1 MIDTLAS
8 LDEQILL
15 LINGHHTAFLDEL
28 MTLVTGKFIWI
39 PLYLFLIDMLY
50 KKLGAKY
57 TLLTLI
63 AVGLAIF
70 MADQICASFI
80 RPYVGR
86 MRPTNPD
93 NPIYPLITIVEGY
106 ARGGYGWPSCHA
118 ANTFALA
125 TLLSIVFRSK
135 AFTGCIFFW
144 AVLVSYSRIY
154 LGVHY
159 PGDIICGALIGS
171 FLGYLSIVITTRLY
185 IELPKLYIR
194 RRQRPEVMS

>member
-50 KKLGAKY
+50 KKFGAKY

>member
-1 MIDTLAS
+1 MIDTLAP

-70 MADQICASFI
+70 MADQICASLI

>member
-70 MADQICASFI
+70 MADQICASLI

-171 FLGYLSIVITTRLY
+171 FLGYLSIAITTRLY

>member
-15 LINGHHTAFLDEL
+15 IINGHHTAFLDEL
-28 MTLVTGKFIWI
+28 MTLVTGKWIWI
-39 PLYLFLIDMLY
+39 PLYLLLIDILF
-50 KKLGAKY
+50 KKLGPKY
-57 TLLTLI
+57 AVLSLI
-63 AVGLAIF
+63 SIALAIF
-70 MADQICASFI
+70 MADQICASLI

-93 NPIYPLITIVEGY
+93 NPIYHLITIVDGY

-125 TLLSIVFRSK
+125 TLLSMVFRSK
-135 AFTGCIFFW
+135 YFTVFIFSW
-144 AVLVSYSRIY
+144 ATLVSFSRIY

-159 PGDIICGALIGS
+159 PGDIVCGAIIGS
-171 FLGYLSIVITTRLY
+171 FLGYLALVIVTRLY
-185 IELPKLYIR
+185 IEVPKLYIKLR
-194 RRQRPEVMS
+194 HRPEVI

>member
-70 MADQICASFI
+70 MADQICASLI

-154 LGVHY
+154 LGVHF

-185 IELPKLYIR
+185 IELPKMYIR